1 MIEDMELDL
10 LKVLEHEGL
19 FDLKYHRLL
28 EVWLKEAYK
37 YLFLPFEVEDYLA
50 LVEEDT
56 LEDFDKVV
64 EAYKY

>member
-10 LKVLEHEGL
+10 LKVQEHECL
-19 FDLKYHRLL
+19 LDLKYHILL
-28 EVWLKEAYK
+28 EVLLKEAYK
-37 YLFLPFEVEDYLA
+37 YLFLPIEVEDYMA